1 MSIKIN
7 KVIKKLS
14 SVALVFAMLFGLF
27 TLCGNSITA
36 KAAQSPVA
44 FYSLDSRTI
53 YHGISSYNVYIQI
66 AAGSAGSKS
75 VSITYPDYQGTT
87 QEANASFY
95 TKIDSETEIWKVTV
109 SGPGLSTFNIKYV
122 GDGKTYYDNNHSFS
136 NPLGEANIKALC
148 SSYPTSYNCQIN
160 AAVKNL
166 AYTKTVKVRYTTD
179 NWATWQEADLSY
191 QYTISGTDTEV
202 WHTSLNLGDSVD
214 MDKFHYCLNYQVNN
228 QGTIYWDNNFGAN
241 YDRSFYSPY

>member
-7 KVIKKLS
+7 KVMKKLS

-27 TLCGNSITA
+27 TICGNTITA
-36 KAAQSPVA
+36 KAAQSPVK

-53 YHGISSYNVYIQI
+53 YHGINSYDIYIQI

-87 QEANASFY
+87 QNANASFY

-122 GDGKTYYDNNHSFS
+122 GDGTTYYDNNHRFS
-136 NPLGEANIKALC
+136 NPLGEANIKGLC
-148 SSYPTSYNCQIN
+148 TYYQSGSNYTVY

-179 NWATWQEADLSY
+179 NWATWKEADLHYSS
-191 QYTISGTDTEV
+191 TLSGTNTEI
-202 WHTSLNLGDSVD
+202 WTATLDLGTSNLDN
-214 MDKFHYCLNYQVNN
+214 FHYCFNFQANN
-228 QGTIYWDNNFGAN
+228 QGTVYWDSNFGAN